1 MNKFNK
7 DRNDVFIFICSTCN
21 SIDMTSSCISHYP
34 TEPADIS
41 IERGNLSE
49 FPFKP
54 NVLKLDRA
62 FYHNSIDDDV
72 GLLMSNKSNSKT
84 SVVNI

>member
-1 MNKFNK
+1 M
-7 DRNDVFIFICSTCN
+7 
-21 SIDMTSSCISHYP
+21 
-34 TEPADIS
+34 AS
-41 IERGNLSE
+41 IERDNLSE

-62 FYHNSIDDDV
+62 FDHNSIDNDV

-84 SVVNI
+84 SVVNM